1 MRRRDWFPALGL
13 LLAAATLF
21 PGAARA
27 ADPGLTVLNFLE
39 IGAGARAAALGNAF
53 VAVADDASATYW
65 NPAGLLAIRRNDVLG
80 THNAWIQDLRHEFAA
95 FGARRGRHAIGLSF
109 IGLYTDD
116 IDARN
121 EVGDYVGQFG
131 YSDNAFAASYA
142 FQLSDALGLGAT
154 ARYVR
159 ESIIGVPE
167 MDTGTE
173 IPPDN
178 VLSGWAWDFGGTWK
192 TPAQGLT
199 AGVALRN
206 LGGQLSYDFSGAQ
219 SFDLPSAMQAGLAFR
234 RPDFR
239 NGALTLSAD
248 FLAARGADASIRM
261 GAEYAYRGQF
271 LVGAGYKTGLE
282 NENVSFGIG
291 YEKGVRVNYAFTPLY
306 SDLGNSHRISLG
318 YAW

>member
-1 MRRRDWFPALGL
+1 MGRRVWCLVLGL
-13 LLAAATLF
+13 MLAAAVL
-21 PGAARA
+21 PADRARA
-27 ADPGLTVLNFLE
+27 EDPGLTVLNFLE

-65 NPAGLLAIRRNDVLG
+65 NPAGLLAIERNDVLG

-142 FQLSDALGLGAT
+142 FQVSNTLGLGTT
-154 ARYVR
+154 ARYLR
-159 ESIIGVPE
+159 ESVIGVPE
-167 MDTGTE
+167 MGGSSE

-178 VLSGWAWDFGGTWK
+178 TLSGFAFDFGGSWK
-192 TPAQGLT
+192 TPAEGLT
-199 AGVALRN
+199 AGAAIRN
-206 LGGQLSYDFSGAQ
+206 LGGQLSYDFDGAQ
-219 SFDLPSAMQAGLAFR
+219 SFDLPTALQAGLALR
-234 RPDFR
+234 RPDSR
-239 NGALTLSAD
+239 GGMLTLSGD
-248 FLAARGADASIRM
+248 FLAVRGADASMRV

-282 NENVSFGIG
+282 NENVSFGVG
-291 YEKGVRVNYAFTPLY
+291 YEKGVRVHYAFTPLY
-306 SDLGNSHRISLG
+306 NDLGNSHRIALG

>member
-1 MRRRDWFPALGL
+1 MRGRIWFPALGL
-13 LLAAATLF
+13 ALAALALHS
-21 PGAARA
+21 GAARA

-39 IGAGARAAALGNAF
+39 IGAGARPAALGNAF

-65 NPAGLLAIRRNDVLG
+65 NPAGLLAIQRNDVLG
-80 THNAWIQDLRHEFAA
+80 THNAWIQDLRHEFVA
-95 FGARRGRHAIGLSF
+95 FGARRGRHAVGFSF
-109 IGLYTDD
+109 IGLYTKD

-131 YSDNAFAASYA
+131 FSDNAFAASYA
-142 FQLSDALGLGAT
+142 FQAGSALGVGAT

-159 ESIIGVPE
+159 EAVIGVP
-167 MDTGTE
+167 DLGSGTE
-173 IPPDN
+173 VAPDN
-178 VLSGWAWDFGGTWK
+178 VLSGFAFDLGATWK
-192 TPAQGLT
+192 TPAEGLT
-199 AGVALRN
+199 AGAAVRN
-206 LGGQLSYDFSGAQ
+206 FGGQLSYDFAGAQ
-219 SFDLPSAMQAGLAFR
+219 SFDLPTALQTGIAYR

-239 NGALTLSAD
+239 NGVLTLSGD
-248 FLAARGADASIRM
+248 FLAARGADASFRM

-282 NENVSFGIG
+282 NENVSFGFG